1 MIFPKGFFFV
11 FFSVESI
18 LTDIDLHFLYNY
30 YIRCSKNKKK
40 KIHVIWQ
47 SIMFLW
53 KLVARLTTTLKKLL
67 IMYKKKERVL
77 FDITATLFFIAVY
90 PTS

>member
-1 MIFPKGFFFV
+1 MIYPKGFFVV

-30 YIRCSKNKKK
+30 YIRCSKNNKK

-53 KLVARLTTTLKKLL
+53 KLVATLKKNYSQE
-67 IMYKKKERVL
+67 IVNYVQKERKS
-77 FDITATLFFIAVY
+77 FSFW
-90 PTS
+90 